1 LASLHQ
7 ETLEATTTK
16 LTTSALLTKL
26 SHKNNPVPEG
36 PQQLMM
42 APFPVYIDH
51 RKMIIFEKLI
61 KNIAT
66 LVEEK
71 TYPNEEKYGFSIT
84 AQ

>member
-1 LASLHQ
+1 M
-7 ETLEATTTK
+7 
-16 LTTSALLTKL
+16 TSALLTKL
-26 SHKNNPVPEG
+26 PHKNNPVPEG

-42 APFPVYIDH
+42 TPFPLYINH

-71 TYPNEEKYGFSIT
+71 TYPNEENYGFSIT

>member
-1 LASLHQ
+1 M
-7 ETLEATTTK
+7 
-16 LTTSALLTKL
+16 TSALLTKL

-42 APFPVYIDH
+42 TPFPVYIDH

-61 KNIAT
+61 KNIAS

-71 TYPNEEKYGFSIT
+71 T
-84 AQ
+84 

>member
-1 LASLHQ
+1 
-7 ETLEATTTK
+7 
-16 LTTSALLTKL
+16 
-26 SHKNNPVPEG
+26 
-36 PQQLMM
+36 MM
-42 APFPVYIDH
+42 TPFPVYIDH